1 MTFYIVSQRNEWLV
15 KVVMDWKHQ
24 LITNFMQV
32 SKSSNVSR
40 KWYNAKNKILVKM
53 KFNVKAIHWWCS
65 DTPNVRQIMKKK
77 DLSKHSVI
85 V

>member
-1 MTFYIVSQRNEWLV
+1 
-15 KVVMDWKHQ
+15 MDWKHQ

-53 KFNVKAIHWWCS
+53 KFNVKAIHW
-65 DTPNVRQIMKKK
+65 
-77 DLSKHSVI
+77 
-85 V
+85 